1 MKDCENIIKT
11 KLQTG
16 RSRLDRENKSQLKEK
31 RIKRLSEAI
40 SFKRGTRENPQK
52 HVINVLPNNIE
63 VYFLKPGKEV
73 FRSTNRNPYD
83 MTPMVSGS
91 GLLSFNEI
99 FDIILKVSL
108 TNKGQF
114 KKLLMLIY
122 RLAYMLDF
130 QEIEGERLRYAPHDE
145 ILNCIENLEKDCKDC
160 FGSYGLLG
168 FLNFL
173 DILGWNEDDKYHIDI
188 ISNKPDFNNN
198 ARFNIGRINTL
209 LSCIAIPCLAFDF
222 VEHVLAKKDNPEKI
236 NHNNILDIIQRLI
249 NSKGICVPKRRE
261 ILEWLSPYLHI

>member
-1 MKDCENIIKT
+1 MNDCENILKT

-16 RSRLDRENKSQLKEK
+16 RSRLDRENKSRLKEK
-31 RIKRLSEAI
+31 RIKRLKEAI
-40 SFKRGTRENPQK
+40 SFNSGTIENPKK

-73 FRSTNRNPYD
+73 FRPKNPNLYD
-83 MTPMVSGS
+83 MTPMVSGA
-91 GLLSFNEI
+91 GLLSFKEI

-108 TNKGQF
+108 TNEGQF
-114 KKLLMLIY
+114 KKLLILIY

-130 QEIEGERLRYAPHDE
+130 QEIEGEKLRYAPNRQ

-173 DILGWNEDDKYHIDI
+173 DILGWNEDDKYHI
-188 ISNKPDFNNN
+188 ISNNPDFNNDD
-198 ARFNIGRINTL
+198 RFDIGRINTL

-236 NHNNILDIIQRLI
+236 DHNNVLDIIQRLI
-249 NSKGICVPKRRE
+249 NSKGICVPKRKE

>member
-1 MKDCENIIKT
+1 MIDCENVLKT

-16 RSRLDRENKSQLKEK
+16 RSSLDRENKSQLKEK
-31 RIKRLSEAI
+31 RIKRLNEAML
-40 SFKRGTRENPQK
+40 FKSGTRENPKK
-52 HVINVLPNNIE
+52 HIITLLPNNIE
-63 VYFLKPGKEV
+63 VYFFKPGKEV
-73 FRSTNRNPYD
+73 FRAENTNDYD
-83 MTPMVSGS
+83 MTPMVSGV

-114 KKLLMLIY
+114 KKLLTLIY

-130 QEIEGERLRYAPHDE
+130 EEMKGGKLRYALNRQ
-145 ILNCIENLEKDCKDC
+145 ILNCIEDIEKDCKDC

-173 DILGWNEDDKYHIDI
+173 DILGWNEDDKYHM

-209 LSCIAIPCLAFDF
+209 LSCIAIPCLASDF
-222 VEHVLAKKDNPEKI
+222 VEHVLAKKDNPKNI

-249 NSKGICVPKRRE
+249 NSKGICVPKRSE
-261 ILEWLSPYLHI
+261 ILEWLKPYLYI